1 MLKKLIN
8 KKIEAFKEAF
18 PEYEISKNGNV
29 YYKQGVQKVE
39 KKVKTTGISVTKNT
53 IDKLGTIKEWTEH
66 RAQNV
71 YLLTKQGKLMVRNSS
86 NRFSNLSLKSA
97 ERAAFVSEKLIDI
110 YLIGR
115 KYEWIKD
122 YPILLR
128 YKFFKSFKSLG
139 EAKNFLG
146 FKFIS
151 DADFYSMFNGEY
163 GKVCTLEVVLKAK
176 DKSNAYKLLK
186 NLDIH
191 SNAMLKDYLHI
202 CDECGFETEIPA
214 GKNKL
219 KELHDAA
226 IWEARKEDAKLYSKQ
241 EVYKGAD
248 CIFEEE
254 WTKRGIEFQRLKT
267 PYEMYVTG
275 LKQMHCIGTNYYNS
289 LQHYSFY
296 TIYWKEKEYQ
306 IQLDTKGSILQFY
319 GFNNS
324 HPPQELRD
332 LVKEGINLAHKIE
345 KIADYDYREY
355 PKAQSKKKSVDELL
369 EGDNEYEW

>member
-1 MLKKLIN
+1 MLKKVVN

-18 PEYEISKNGNV
+18 PKFEVSKNGNV
-29 YYKQGVQKVE
+29 YFRQNVQKIDR
-39 KKVKTTGISVTKNT
+39 KIKTTGFSVTKNT
-53 IDKLGTIKEWTEH
+53 INKLGTTKEWTEH
-66 RAQNV
+66 KAQNV
-71 YLLTKQGKLMVRNSS
+71 YLITKQGKLMVRNS
-86 NRFSNLSLKSA
+86 NNHFSNLSLKSA
-97 ERAAFVSEKLIDI
+97 KRSAFISKELVNI

-115 KYEWIKD
+115 KYEWIKN
-122 YPILLR
+122 YPLLLP
-128 YKFFKSFKSLG
+128 YKFFKSFNSLG

-146 FKFIS
+146 FDFIS
-151 DADFYSMFNGEY
+151 DADFYKMFTGDYNRA
-163 GKVCTLEVVLKAK
+163 CTLEVVLKAK

-186 NLDIH
+186 NIDTH
-191 SNAMLKDYLHI
+191 SSTMLKDYLHI
-202 CDECGFETEIPA
+202 CDECGFEPEIPA

-226 IWEARKEDAKLYSKQ
+226 IWEARKEDAELYSKQ
-241 EVYKGAD
+241 EVYSGTD
-248 CIFEEE
+248 CVFEEE

-289 LQHYSFY
+289 LQSYSFY
-296 TIYWKEKEYQ
+296 TIHWKEKEYQ
-306 IQLDTKGSILQFY
+306 IQLTTNGSINQFY

-332 LVKEGINLAHKIE
+332 LVKEDVNLAHKIE

-355 PKAQSKKKSVDELL
+355 PKAQSTKKSVDKLL
-369 EGDNEYEW
+369 EEDNAYEW